1 VKIVVR
7 KLDKDMNG
15 PDYFAMLSE
24 AEFIELGY
32 VWEYA
37 CYYGNGVCFRAG
49 ASKIKD
55 EAKLRRYL
63 ESGMNRLDWEALHGT
78 D

>member
-1 VKIVVR
+1 VKIETR

-15 PDYFAMLSE
+15 PDYFAIASE
-24 AEFIELGY
+24 AEFVHMGY
-32 VWEYA
+32 VWEFRVYSGDY
-37 CYYGNGVCFRAG
+37 CVRAG

-55 EAKLRRYL
+55 EAKLREYL
-63 ESGMNRLDWEALHGT
+63 ESGMNRLEWEAIHGK